1 MANYK
6 RLSEYDVDQSP
17 SDGDLIPS
25 IIDNGN
31 GTYTNVLI
39 PYALLK
45 GTPGEDGVGV
55 PAGGT
60 TAQVLRK
67 ASGSD
72 YDAEW
77 ATMTLDKTAVGLPN
91 VDNTADLNKP
101 VSTATQTAIDT
112 AVALAVAQAKQE
124 SYPVGSMY
132 FNADVATNPATLL
145 GFGTWVAHAEGR
157 VPVGKAASGT
167 FGTAGATVGTET
179 HLHGLAA
186 GAAQIGSPQSDASR
200 LGFRS
205 SQNGDLSGTTYNVG
219 GGTPNTP
226 NTRSHNTAL
235 TGTTDSS
242 SSIQPSIVVYI
253 WKRTA

>member
-6 RLSEYDVDQSP
+6 KLSEYDVDQSP

-45 GTPGEDGVGV
+45 GAPGEDGVGI

-67 ASGSD
+67 ASGAD
-72 YDAEW
+72 YDAQW

-91 VDNTADLNKP
+91 VDNTSDINKP
-101 VSTATQTAIDT
+101 VSTATQTAINT

-124 SYPVGSMY
+124 SYPIGSMY
-132 FNADVATNPATLL
+132 FNADDGTNPSTLL
-145 GFGTWVAHAEGR
+145 GFGTWVAYAAGR
-157 VPVGKAASGT
+157 VPVGKATSGT
-167 FGTAGATVGTET
+167 FATAGSTGGAET
-179 HLHGLAA
+179 HTLSWGEMPSHTHGQYVTANGGPAIRKDYA
-186 GAAQIGSPQSDASR
+186 GDG
-200 LGFRS
+200 GFGPYD
-205 SQNGDLSGTTYNVG
+205 QGQQTQPAG
-219 GGTPNTP
+219 GGGA
-226 NTRSHNTAL
+226 HNNL
-235 TGTTDSS
+235 
-242 SSIQPSIVVYI
+242 QPYITVYI
-253 WKRTA
+253 WRRTA